1 MRRKLFATFLSMCL
15 LTAATGIFAI
25 KSYNYIEDSTEQ
37 AQDLSIA
44 LFRETNLLYGYLNDI
59 GILILTEERPHIH
72 KALHTPAPADLV
84 ALAKTQID
92 KCIQIIDKEL
102 DKDRETERPEEREE
116 EIGREEK
123 ELAIVKN
130 LKDGF
135 LTFKDEWLEHIRM
148 AGSHD
153 PAMFRKENEEVFLPA
168 IYSFASTVND

>member
-1 MRRKLFATFLSMCL
+1 MTIRRKLFATFLSMCL

-25 KSYNYIEDSTEQ
+25 KSYNYIEDSTE
-37 AQDLSIA
+37 
-44 LFRETNLLYGYLNDI
+44 
-59 GILILTEERPHIH
+59 
-72 KALHTPAPADLV
+72 
-84 ALAKTQID
+84 
-92 KCIQIIDKEL
+92 
-102 DKDRETERPEEREE
+102 REE
-116 EIGREEK
+116 EVGLEEK
-123 ELAIVKN
+123 ELAILKN